1 MILSKRAT
9 SLEASPTVAI
19 TSKAKI
25 LKAQGKDVISFGA
38 GEPDFDTPDFIKK
51 AAIEAINNGF
61 TKYTPPAGILE
72 LREAIAKKL
81 VKENKLDYNF
91 ENVVVTDGAKYA
103 LFLLFLSLLEEG
115 DGVIVLSPYWV
126 SYIEQVKFTGASCVI
141 IDTKEDD
148 FYPNE
153 KKIEEVIKAIQ
164 REKEIPSFARLVGNY
179 PKKIKA
185 IIINTPNNPTGA
197 VYPKEILEK
206 VAQVCLKHNV
216 YIVSD
221 ECYEKLIYEGYHT
234 SIGSLD
240 KDILDI
246 TFTINAFSKA
256 YSMTGWR
263 VGYIAAKNKDVINAI
278 IKIISQSTSNVCSIS
293 QKAAVAAL
301 KGPQDFL
308 KTWKRAFIERRD
320 YMCNFF
326 KSLDIPFVKPQ
337 GAFYLFVDFSKV
349 IKSKNFK
356 DDINFAKSLLEEK
369 LVALVPGSA
378 FGAPNFARLSYA
390 TSLENI
396 KKGLERIKEF
406 IKGN

>member
-1 MILSKRAT
+1 MILSKKAM
-9 SLEASPTVAI
+9 SLESSPTVAI

-25 LKAQGKDVISFGA
+25 LKAQGKDVVSFGA
-38 GEPDFDTPDFIKK
+38 GEPDFDTPEFIKQ
-51 AAIEAINNGF
+51 AAIKAINSGF

-72 LREAIAKKL
+72 LREAIAAKL
-81 VKENKLDYNF
+81 VKENKLDYSL

-103 LFLLFLSLLEEG
+103 LFLLFLSILEEG
-115 DGVIVLSPYWV
+115 DGVIILSPYWV
-126 SYIEQVKFTGASCVI
+126 SYVEQVKFAGGSSI
-141 IDTKEDD
+141 IINTKEDN
-148 FYPNE
+148 FFPNE
-153 KKIEEVIKAIQ
+153 KKIEEVIKAIKE
-164 REKEIPSFARLVGNY
+164 EKEIPSFAHLVGNY

-197 VYPKEILEK
+197 VYPKKVLEK

-221 ECYEKLIYEGYHT
+221 ECYEKLVYEGDHI

-240 KDILDI
+240 KDILNI

-301 KGPQDFL
+301 KGSQDFL
-308 KTWKRAFIERRD
+308 KAWKKAFIERRD

-337 GAFYLFVDFSKV
+337 GAFYLFVDFSK
-349 IKSKNFK
+349 IIEDMSFKN
-356 DDINFAKSLLEEK
+356 DISFAEALLEEK

-378 FGAPNFARLSYA
+378 FGVPNFARLSYA

-406 IKGN
+406 ILN